1 MKLKYRQRNRLTL
14 QTSLNMRVPWIQCLT
29 SVWDCFSPGPYPLHQ
44 RCPNDYLILYTHTT
58 YFWGMSSIMS
68 LVDTLLP
75 SHGRGKDAMVS
86 DPGIRLVGF
95 TKLWASRRRVDRYIY
110 IYAVYQKAVSMKE
123 ISSVPR
129 RTSLNWRNLW
139 FSLRRVSSWV
149 VKREFCRWST
159 VGQTM
164 KVRYVCRGRLWGWF
178 EKVKLRWG
186 SCMGELVGVL
196 SPWSG
201 VRDMQKCEGLAR
213 GCFMCI
219 VWGHMESLT
228 HEGSWEIRCQ
238 KTLVRCVHSLKWGY
252 PRTPGWF
259 SEKWGNLLLMA
270 QRHP

>member
-110 IYAVYQKAVSMKE
+110 ICCLSKSSQHERDQLSPKE
-123 ISSVPR
+123 NIFKLEESLVFPEESVQ
-129 RTSLNWRNLW
+129 LGC
-139 FSLRRVSSWV
+139 
-149 VKREFCRWST
+149 K
-159 VGQTM
+159 
-164 KVRYVCRGRLWGWF
+164 K
-178 EKVKLRWG
+178 
-186 SCMGELVGVL
+186 GVL
-196 SPWSG
+196 
-201 VRDMQKCEGLAR
+201 
-213 GCFMCI
+213 
-219 VWGHMESLT
+219 
-228 HEGSWEIRCQ
+228 
-238 KTLVRCVHSLKWGY
+238 
-252 PRTPGWF
+252 
-259 SEKWGNLLLMA
+259 
-270 QRHP
+270 